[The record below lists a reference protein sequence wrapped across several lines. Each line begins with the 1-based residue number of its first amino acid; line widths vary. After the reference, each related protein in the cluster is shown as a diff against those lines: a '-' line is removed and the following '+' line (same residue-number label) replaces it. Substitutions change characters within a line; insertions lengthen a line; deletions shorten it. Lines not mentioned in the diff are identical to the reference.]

1 MIPDCGLLLSGAK
14 YRKCSLE
21 RQENLTFPHHNPLG
35 GKELWILS
43 TSQRPQEGNSAV
55 ECVISGCNSRGCL
68 YVDILRAPK
77 AGTYRSN

>member
-43 TSQRPQEGNSAV
+43 TTSA
-55 ECVISGCNSRGCL
+55 RKRA
-68 YVDILRAPK
+68 ILR
-77 AGTYRSN
+77 